1 MKKINIQ
8 RLFSFLRY
16 LPLCPDFLVL
26 NKNGLIRKLRL
37 ISKFLTSQVGP
48 QIITKHILSN
58 ISRSKCNQTMKFN
71 QLIEYDKQN
80 IFLEKSYTKCA
91 GEASRRSFYK
101 KLKLSISLD

>member
-1 MKKINIQ
+1 
-8 RLFSFLRY
+8 
-16 LPLCPDFLVL
+16 
-26 NKNGLIRKLRL
+26 
-37 ISKFLTSQVGP
+37 
-48 QIITKHILSN
+48 
-58 ISRSKCNQTMKFN
+58 MKFN